1 MAQKSRLIRPG
12 VALACMV
19 VVALFCIVFIP
30 IPRAALDFSLFGGD
44 SESSASGAGKTR
56 DFRETKW
63 YELVPAGWDA
73 NQQARQI
80 RRDMRDLPDTD
91 PRAIALLKEMRDV
104 WDNAPI
110 NADLEGAAVRIP
122 GYVVPLE
129 ESSRGLKE
137 FLLVPYFGACIHSP
151 PPPSNQIIHVRLQR
165 PRPGVHAMDAVWI
178 SGEIHRERSASSM
191 GASSYAMTAVAVE
204 HYVQT
209 DK

>member
-1 MAQKSRLIRPG
+1 MARNSRLIRPG
-12 VALACMV
+12 VALAGV
-19 VVALFCIVFIP
+19 VLVAMLCIAFIP
-30 IPRAALDFSLFGGD
+30 IPQRALDFSLFGGEPSD
-44 SESSASGAGKTR
+44 SVAGKAR
-56 DFRETKW
+56 DFRETRW
-63 YELVPAGWDA
+63 YELVPAGWDP

-80 RRDMRDLPDTD
+80 RRGMRDLPDTD
-91 PRAIALLKEMRDV
+91 PRAIAMLNELRDV
-104 WDNAPI
+104 WDDAPI
-110 NADLEGAAVRIP
+110 NADLDGAAVRIP

-178 SGEIHRERSASSM
+178 SGEIHGQRSASSM
-191 GASSYAMTAVAVE
+191 GISSYAMSAVAVE

-209 DK
+209 DR